1 MFFAKHFSHLFSVK
15 REGNSIVFVGVEEGD
30 EPVAEEQPA
39 EQQEDPPPRDPRP
52 REEPPT
58 PPAPNLESFMT
69 AFARKSADERRAV
82 LTAFEASG
90 DSITWPPLGGARF
103 EGELKQQAVQRMRAA
118 VDEPQRRSTATQRL
132 IDENVVL
139 GPRLRPNPTRLD
151 EDRLQR
157 GRVPR

>member
-1 MFFAKHFSHLFSVK
+1 M
-15 REGNSIVFVGVEEGD
+15 FVGVEEGD
-30 EPVAEEQPA
+30 EPQAEEQPEA
-39 EQQEDPPPRDPRP
+39 QEDPAPRPP
-52 REEPPT
+52 REEPTT

-69 AFARKSADERRAV
+69 AFARKSADERKAV

-103 EGELKQQAVQRMRAA
+103 EGEVKQQAIQRMRAA
-118 VDEPQRRSTATQRL
+118 LDEPQRRRTEAQRL
-132 IDENVVL
+132 IDENVVMRT
-139 GPRLRPNPTRLD
+139 RLRPNPTRLD